1 MSLEH
6 SMADGGQAPLLP
18 PLMGKGLRA
27 SVPGSWLGAS
37 AAPEAGGGEHPHSFP
52 PRFHCPLLEGLCSR
66 AGSRP
71 SRHADGQAPTRLSGH
86 WRCCCSCDRPALRA
100 LGRLRSMHASG

>member
-52 PRFHCPLLEGLCSR
+52 PRFHCPLPEGLCSR
-66 AGSRP
+66 AGTRTGRP
-71 SRHADGQAPTRLSGH
+71 PLASQVTGGAAARAT
-86 WRCCCSCDRPALRA
+86 ALP
-100 LGRLRSMHASG
+100 